1 MGGTAMHQHGPQLRL
16 VFENAD
22 PRVILMPILDLER
35 RLAAVERELRRPAM
49 VQGRREALTEIRA
62 LLRCE
67 LEARPF
73 NPSLARRC
81 EHRLRW
87 VERTLGNGTGPTRP
101 ISILG
106 RARAV
111 LNAILPPPLASA

>member
-1 MGGTAMHQHGPQLRL
+1 MGETAMQRHGPQLRL
-16 VFENAD
+16 VVDNAD
-22 PRVILMPILDLER
+22 PHVILTPILDLER

-87 VERTLGNGTGPTRP
+87 VERTLGTGIGTTPSTT
-101 ISILG
+101 ILG

>member
-1 MGGTAMHQHGPQLRL
+1 MGRTANRQLGPHLR
-16 VFENAD
+16 VVVDNNG
-22 PRVILMPILDLER
+22 PRIALMPIRDLER
-35 RLAAVERELRRPAM
+35 RLGETQRALRQPALAP
-49 VQGRREALTEIRA
+49 GRRDMLLEMQA

-67 LEARPF
+67 LAARPF

-87 VERTLGNGTGPTRP
+87 LERSLGTAPTRP
-101 ISILG
+101 TTILG